1 VANLPYSLY
10 FRYNTVITAFGLKGS
25 ALMIERIRNYAIDSY
40 NGLYKIVLKPYMP
53 RRNTVLALLA
63 GFLIGLI
70 WAYVVST
77 TVFYDADPS
86 QLGQS
91 WQDEWVKLLAD
102 RYANANFDV
111 SQNVTELLARV
122 DDPNGI
128 LDGLLADQN
137 ISADERARFEALR
150 PLVQNAQA
158 SAVSAPDT
166 GNFFG
171 SFFVPWILAPIL
183 VVVLF
188 VVVTLLFGV
197 LVYPNIVQPLI
208 GYIKRGGKPDEGKAV
223 LKKIREDAAATAKAK
238 IEAVE
243 RLKSDTRGVPVFQRV
258 SIYAPGRAY
267 DESYAIETADDVFL
281 GECGASVSDT
291 VGDGKVSAIE
301 VWIFDKEDFTKTLT
315 QVFLAPAGFA
325 DPATRAKLETRG
337 DLLEAKPGAMAT
349 FETQTL
355 LMEVRVS
362 DMGYA
367 TGGGLAPNSAFE
379 KITFEFAVWTKSGQA
394 VGKVAG
400 AVMGQATFAPPPVQP
415 LSAPSPAPSFAP
427 PPSPSPTYAPPPSPS
442 PTYAPPPL
450 SGSPGLTPLKPPPL
464 APLSPAP
471 RPPSPEDDDMF
482 GGTGDFT
489 PVN

>member
-53 RRNTVLALLA
+53 RRNTVFALLA

-102 RYANANFDV
+102 RYANSNFDV
-111 SQNVTELLARV
+111 SQNITELLARV
-122 DDPNGI
+122 DDPAGI
-128 LDGLLADQN
+128 LTRLIN
-137 ISADERARFEALR
+137 ETTSADERARFEAII
-150 PLVQNAQA
+150 PFAQTA
-158 SAVSAPDT
+158 QTSAATAPDT
-166 GNFFG
+166 GNIFG

-208 GYIKRGGKPDEGKAV
+208 GFIKRGGKPDEGKKV
-223 LKKIREDAAATAKAK
+223 LADIRAAAAATAKAK
-238 IEAVE
+238 DEAVA
-243 RLKSDTRGVPVFQRV
+243 RLKDDTRGVPVFQRV

-337 DLLEAKPGAMAT
+337 DLIEAKPGAMAS

-400 AVMGQATFAPPPVQP
+400 AVMGQATFAPPPVTP
-415 LSAPSPAPSFAP
+415 LPPPSASPSFAP
-427 PPSPSPTYAPPPSPS
+427 PPSPSPTYAPPPSPA
-442 PTYAPPPL
+442 PTYAPPPPL

-464 APLSPAP
+464 TQPPP
-471 RPPSPEDDDMF
+471 RPEDDDMF